1 MQCSKCGR
9 EAVLFQQYSG
19 RYLCREHLAVD
30 IESRIKRDIRTGRWM
45 RPGDHLA
52 VVLSGSKRSHAL
64 LLFFHRL
71 TAPRRDVR
79 LSAIVIN
86 GCPAGYHGS
95 SQIEELADTLGIPCH
110 TGSLA
115 DEYPLAIDEPAR
127 DSTSGDPCGRCQILR
142 HEAIERIAQREGIT
156 RIISDRTL
164 EDQATEIL
172 ENILRGQVEN
182 LLRKSESSG
191 PIPWIEPLGSI
202 PRTEV
207 DLYADLLCPGR
218 DDPVCPKCGCGFS
231 DEIRDLLDDYTKR
244 HPATPYSVS
253 GIGETLCGDTR
264 ICRNEMEVRSHAA

>member
-19 RYLCREHLAVD
+19 RSLCREHLALD

-127 DSTSGDPCGRCQILR
+127 DSTSGVPCNRCRQLR
-142 HEAIERIAQREGIT
+142 HEIIEKIVQRAGIS
-156 RIISDRTL
+156 RIISDRTV
-164 EDQATEIL
+164 EDRATDIL
-172 ENILRGQVEN
+172 ENILKGQVEKILGMN
-182 LLRKSESSG
+182 DMNDS
-191 PIPWIEPLGSI
+191 IPWIDPLGSI
-202 PRTEV
+202 PRAEA
-207 DLYADLLCPGR
+207 DLYADLICPGGYK
-218 DDPVCPKCGCGFS
+218 PGCPCSVNSFS
-231 DEIRDLLDDYTKR
+231 DKVRNLLEEYTKR

-253 GIGETLCGDTR
+253 GIGNALCGDIR
-264 ICRNEMEVRSHAA
+264 FCRGETEERSHAT